1 MPIVLQTGDD
11 GTVLTGSNV
20 AVTLKFPADT
30 SIGGSQ
36 VSALGVITSTSA
48 TALAAGRQGAT
59 NPVLNVNANTSLQV
73 TGVTLV
79 GAAAAGGMAII
90 TTSSASDEALKID
103 AKGAGTLTLN
113 GTATGKV
120 IAGRFLNVKS
130 ITVPV
135 AAAGSTVSDAGQL
148 GAGNIVH
155 ITSDSAAKGV
165 KAPTTALG
173 DWQIVV
179 NDSATACEFYA
190 ASGGTVNG
198 LAGDASVVIPAS
210 KGILWQA
217 TAADTLIAF
226 DMPAKAT
233 AS

>member
-1 MPIVLQTGDD
+1 MSIQAVTIGDD
-11 GTVLTGSNV
+11 GTVLQGV
-20 AVTLKFPADT
+20 IGLPAGT
-30 SIGGSQ
+30 TIGGST
-36 VSALGVITSTSA
+36 VSALGVVTSTSA
-48 TALAAGRQGAT
+48 TALAVGRQGAT
-59 NPVLNVNANTSLQV
+59 TPVLNVNANTSLVV
-73 TGVTLV
+73 TGITLV
-79 GAAAAGGMAII
+79 GAAAAAGMQIT
-90 TTSSASDEALKID
+90 TTSSGTDESLKID

-130 ITVPV
+130 VTVPV

-148 GAGNIVH
+148 GAGNFVH
-155 ITSDSAAKGV
+155 ITSDGATKGV

-173 DWQIVV
+173 DFQYVI

-198 LAGDASVVIPAS
+198 LSADASIVIPAS

-226 DMPAKAT
+226 DLPAKST

>member
-1 MPIVLQTGDD
+1 MAVNALTCGDD
-11 GTVLTGSNV
+11 GTVLWGNL
-20 AVTLKFPADT
+20 LKLPALT
-30 SIGGSQ
+30 EIGGSA
-36 VSALGVITSTSA
+36 VVALGTITSTSA
-48 TALAAGRQGAT
+48 TAFAVGRQGAT
-59 NPVLNVNANTSLQV
+59 MPVLNVNAATSTVV
-73 TGVTLV
+73 TGITLV
-79 GAAAAGGMAII
+79 GAAAAAGMQIT
-90 TTSSASDEALKID
+90 TTSSGTDESLKVD

-155 ITSDSAAKGV
+155 ITSDGATKGV

-173 DWQIVV
+173 DFQYVI

-198 LAGDASVVIPAS
+198 LSADASIVVPAS
-210 KGILWQA
+210 KGIFWQA
-217 TAADTLIAF
+217 TAADTIIAF
-226 DMPAKAT
+226 DLPAKST

>member
-1 MPIVLQTGDD
+1 MSVIAVTCGDD
-11 GTVLTGSNV
+11 GTVLQN
-20 AVTLKFPADT
+20 AILLPAAT
-30 SIGGSQ
+30 QIGGQ
-36 VSALGVITSTSA
+36 TVVALGTITSTSA
-48 TALAAGRQGAT
+48 TAFAVGRQGAT
-59 NPVLNVNANTSLQV
+59 NPVFNVNANTSLVV
-73 TGVTLV
+73 TGVSLV
-79 GAAAAGGMAII
+79 GAAAAAGMAIV
-90 TTSSASDEALKID
+90 TTSSATDEALKID

-135 AAAGSTVSDAGQL
+135 AAAGSTVSDAAAL

-173 DWQIVV
+173 DFQYVI

-190 ASGGTVNG
+190 AAGGTVNG
-198 LAGDASVVIPAS
+198 LAADASVVIPAS
-210 KGILWQA
+210 KGIFWQA
-217 TAADTLIAF
+217 SAADTIIAF
-226 DMPAKAT
+226 DLPAKAT